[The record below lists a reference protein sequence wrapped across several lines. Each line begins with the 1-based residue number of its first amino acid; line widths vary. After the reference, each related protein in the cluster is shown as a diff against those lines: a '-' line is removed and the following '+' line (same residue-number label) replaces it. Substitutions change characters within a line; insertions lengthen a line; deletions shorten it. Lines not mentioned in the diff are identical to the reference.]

1 MAGVYQRFISQYQL
15 KTEPLRELKKKDQEY
30 NWGPKQEAAF
40 QQIKQD
46 LCLLPTL
53 KQPDFTRK
61 FELHCDAATKAGIAV
76 ILCQRYDDHPYP
88 LAFASRSL
96 SPAEKNY
103 SVQELECLAVV
114 FGIKKFR
121 QFLECG
127 FFLIYTDHSSLQWVL
142 NTKEDKQARI
152 WRWCMFL
159 QAYEFQVIYVPGR
172 TNQAADA
179 LSRHTLPPGIQAV
192 NTFDWVQ
199 LQDNDEKIQQMK
211 SEIHKHSSLALI
223 NRIVYKVIPQAK
235 NVSKNNLLVVVPKAV
250 VQDILKQYHDSS
262 FGGHFG
268 YKKTK
273 AKILQNKLWWS
284 NMEEDI

>member
-1 MAGVYQRFISQYQL
+1 MISAEGIQGNPDKLKPIVNYPAPTNLKELERFLGMAGVYQRFISQYQI
-15 KTEPLRELKKKDQEY
+15 KTEPLRLLKKKDQAY
-30 NWGPKQEAAF
+30 IWTSAQETAF
-40 QQIKQD
+40 QQIKSD

-53 KQPDFTRK
+53 KQPNFAIT

-76 ILCQRYDDHPYP
+76 ILCQRHEDNPYP

-127 FFLIYTDHSSLQWVL
+127 FFLVFTDHSSLQWVL

-159 QAYEFQVIYVPGR
+159 QAYDFQE
-172 TNQAADA
+172 QATRRLMRYQDV
-179 LSRHTLPPGIQAV
+179 LYL
-192 NTFDWVQ
+192 WVC
-199 LQDNDEKIQQMK
+199 KM
-211 SEIHKHSSLALI
+211 
-223 NRIVYKVIPQAK
+223 
-235 NVSKNNLLVVVPKAV
+235 
-250 VQDILKQYHDSS
+250 
-262 FGGHFG
+262 
-268 YKKTK
+268 
-273 AKILQNKLWWS
+273 
-284 NMEEDI
+284 